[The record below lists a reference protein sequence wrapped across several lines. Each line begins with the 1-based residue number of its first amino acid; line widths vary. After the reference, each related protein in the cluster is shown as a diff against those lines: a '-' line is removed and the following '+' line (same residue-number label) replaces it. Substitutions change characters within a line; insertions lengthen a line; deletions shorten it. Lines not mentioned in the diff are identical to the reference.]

1 MVELRAAQLLVQAQD
16 NNNLGGDT
24 PTMSYNSRRAN
35 LGRIAIYLIFGMLV
49 VLLSPGRSVAD
60 VERDYEEGRT
70 HVKERGLSQVGS
82 RYRYGGDSPRE
93 GFDCS
98 GLTTWVYGDHAADLP
113 RRSIDQ
119 WRLRN
124 KPGYKRVWKRKNL
137 QKGDLVFHKTTSAP
151 VGHVGIYIGRGRF
164 VSTTSSSGVKVNS
177 IYDKSYWGRRYVG
190 GVRVPSLRTK

>member
-1 MVELRAAQLLVQAQD
+1 
-16 NNNLGGDT
+16 
-24 PTMSYNSRRAN
+24 MSYNSRRASF
-35 LGRIAIYLIFGMLV
+35 GRIATLLIFGMLA
-49 VLLSPGRSVAD
+49 VLLSQGRSYAN
-60 VERDYEEGRT
+60 VERDFEKGRN
-70 HVKERGLSQVGS
+70 HVKDRGLSQIGS

-98 GLTTWVYGDHAADLP
+98 GLTTWVYGEHAAKLP

-119 WRLRN
+119 WGLRH
-124 KPGYKRVWKRKNL
+124 KAGYKRVWKRKNL

-151 VGHVGIYIGRGRF
+151 VGHVGIFVGRGRF

-190 GVRVPSLRTK
+190 AVRVPSLRSK